1 MTSGSSQAPG
11 IARRSDTDPKW
22 AETGA
27 KLGRQQGGK
36 GQKPSERA
44 EGAFSHAIDKAD
56 ADGLNGAVMRR
67 PSLALAFS
75 LLLIPPVMALVGD
88 AAMVRSANVGRH
100 IVMIVSTRGNL
111 CTGTA
116 LARDLVLTAGHCV
129 APAATYRVFLP
140 GIAPP
145 GLPLRSVTVHPR
157 YSPKD
162 YASGRVTADVAL
174 LKLEGA
180 LPADIVPARL
190 AAPPAPVAPG
200 DRFVIAGYGGTS
212 ADSETGAGTPR
223 AAVLVA
229 TGRPGTLQIRL
240 VDPATR
246 GERAG
251 LGACTGDSGGPA
263 FVDNGGGVYAVI
275 GVVSWSTGP
284 ANSAGC
290 GGLTGV
296 TPLTLHRTWIDETAR
311 RLGSQLSP

>member
-1 MTSGSSQAPG
+1 
-11 IARRSDTDPKW
+11 
-22 AETGA
+22 
-27 KLGRQQGGK
+27 
-36 GQKPSERA
+36 
-44 EGAFSHAIDKAD
+44 
-56 ADGLNGAVMRR
+56 MRR
-67 PSLALAFS
+67 TVLALVFSLLFISPVMPPGLAPLALA
-75 LLLIPPVMALVGD
+75 LVGN
-88 AAMVRSANVGRH
+88 ATVVRTAGAGRH

-157 YSPKD
+157 YNPKD

-180 LPADIVPARL
+180 LPADIVPVRI
-190 AAPPAPVAPG
+190 AALSAVAPG
-200 DRFVIAGYGGTS
+200 DRFVIAGYGSTLV
-212 ADSETGAGTPR
+212 DSETGAGTPR

-229 TGRPGTLQIRL
+229 TGKPGTLQIRL

-263 FVDNGGGVYAVI
+263 FIDNGGGVYSVI

-284 ANSAGC
+284 ANTAGC

-296 TPLTLHRTWIDETAR
+296 TPLTLHRTWIEETAR
-311 RLGSQLSP
+311 KLGSQLAP

>member
-1 MTSGSSQAPG
+1 
-11 IARRSDTDPKW
+11 
-22 AETGA
+22 
-27 KLGRQQGGK
+27 
-36 GQKPSERA
+36 
-44 EGAFSHAIDKAD
+44 
-56 ADGLNGAVMRR
+56 MRR
-67 PSLALAFS
+67 LVLAFALS
-75 LLLIPPVMALVGD
+75 LLFIPPVMPPVLALVGN
-88 AAMVRSANVGRH
+88 AAVVRTAGVGRH

-145 GLPLRSVTVHPR
+145 GLPLRSITLHPR
-157 YSPKD
+157 YNPKD

-180 LPADIVPARL
+180 LPADILTATISTPST
-190 AAPPAPVAPG
+190 VAPG
-200 DRFVIAGYGGTS
+200 DRFVIAGYGSTL
-212 ADSETGAGTPR
+212 ADSDTGAGTPR
-223 AAVLVA
+223 AAILVA
-229 TGRPGTLQIRL
+229 TGKPGTLQIRL

-263 FVDNGGGVYAVI
+263 FVDRGSGVYTVI

-284 ANSAGC
+284 AKTAGC

-296 TPLTLHRTWIDETAR
+296 TPLTLHRAWIDETAQ

>member
-1 MTSGSSQAPG
+1 VSTHCS
-11 IARRSDTDPKW
+11 IA
-22 AETGA
+22 
-27 KLGRQQGGK
+27 
-36 GQKPSERA
+36 
-44 EGAFSHAIDKAD
+44 HVIDKAA

-67 PSLALAFS
+67 PVLALAFS
-75 LLLIPPVMALVGD
+75 LLLIPPVMALVGN
-88 AAMVRSANVGRH
+88 ATVVRTAGVGRH

-129 APAATYRVFLP
+129 APVATYRVFLP

-157 YSPKD
+157 YNPKD

-180 LPADIVPARL
+180 LPADVLPVRL
-190 AAPPAPVAPG
+190 ATPPAVAAG
-200 DRFVIAGYGGTS
+200 DRFVIAGYGGTV
-212 ADSETGAGTPR
+212 ADSDTGAGTPR

-229 TGRPGTLQIRL
+229 TGKPGTLQIRL

-263 FVDNGGGVYAVI
+263 FVDNGGGVYSVI

-284 ANSAGC
+284 ASTAGC

-296 TPLTLHRTWIDETAR
+296 TPLVLHRGWIEDTAR
-311 RLGSQLSP
+311 KLGSQVLP

>member
-1 MTSGSSQAPG
+1 LDAKKAESAVEAGAQMH
-11 IARRSDTDPKW
+11 RRV
-22 AETGA
+22 
-27 KLGRQQGGK
+27 
-36 GQKPSERA
+36 
-44 EGAFSHAIDKAD
+44 DKAC

-67 PSLALAFS
+67 PVLALAFS
-75 LLLIPPVMALVGD
+75 LLFIPLVTPPVLALVGN
-88 AAMVRSANVGRH
+88 ATVVRTAGVGRH

-116 LARDLVLTAGHCV
+116 LTRDLVLTAGHCV

-145 GLPLRSVTVHPR
+145 GLPLRSVSVHPR
-157 YSPKD
+157 YNPKD

-174 LKLEGA
+174 LKLEAA
-180 LPADIVPARL
+180 LPADILPAKL
-190 AAPPAPVAPG
+190 SQPPAVAPG
-200 DRFVIAGYGGTS
+200 DRFVIAGYGSTL
-212 ADSETGAGTPR
+212 ADSEPGAGTPR

-229 TGRPGTLQIRL
+229 TGKPGTLQIRL
-240 VDPATR
+240 VDPITR

-263 FVDNGGGVYAVI
+263 FVDNGGGVYSVI

-296 TPLTLHRTWIDETAR
+296 TPLTLHRTWIDDTAR
-311 RLGSQLSP
+311 KLGSQLSP